1 MYNYI
6 LIVALAFIFSCSD
19 KIVSNNYYDEA
30 LKYHSSKDFDKS
42 LIALNFLI
50 DNNPKSDSVPNAY
63 FLISEIYLN
72 EFKEY
77 DISILYLN
85 KLINAY
91 PKHELCKKSL
101 FTLAYINANYIDSY
115 TDAIDLYK
123 EFKKRYPADDLIP
136 SVNYELDNLK
146 DIQQTIEILLNS

>member
-6 LIVALAFIFSCSD
+6 LILVLAFIFSCSD
-19 KIVSNNYYDEA
+19 KIISNNYYNEA
-30 LKYHSSKDFDKS
+30 LKYHDSKNFDKS

-50 DNNPKSDSVPNAY
+50 DNNPKSDFLPNAY

-77 DISILYLN
+77 DISILYLS
-85 KLINAY
+85 KLIDAY
-91 PKHELCKKSL
+91 PEHELSKKAL

-115 TDAIDLYK
+115 TDAIDLYRD
-123 EFKKRYPADDLIP
+123 FKNKYPADDLIP